1 MNRASDLQRQGRE
14 LTTLLEVSR
23 AITAQIDTAHVLATV
38 LQQAILALD
47 AEAGTLWTL
56 EAHGTVIVP
65 QAAEGPVGSAIL
77 DIRMQPGEGIVGR
90 VIQNGQGEM
99 VADAQ
104 ADARWAGRV
113 DTTTGFVTCSIICAP
128 LICQHEVIGCLQLIN
143 KQSGSLFGPAD
154 LELLTAL
161 SAQAALVVA
170 NSRLLAQTMA
180 LANRLR
186 EAWMGTL
193 DALTS
198 ALATRDE
205 DTKSHSYRTV
215 ELAILVA
222 QRIGVAE
229 CELPSIARGALL
241 HDIGKI
247 GIPDNILLKRGSL
260 TMAEMDIMKQHV
272 RLGYEM
278 LQPILFFRDAMPI
291 VLYHHE
297 SYDGSGYLHGL
308 KGEDIP
314 LGARI
319 FHVVDV
325 YDALT
330 QQRPY
335 KPAWTHEAA
344 LAEIYR
350 FSGLSYDPRV
360 VEAIMLLTPD
370 EARYIHGLTT
380 FSLKTQDFLGSGM
393 E

>member
-1 MNRASDLQRQGRE
+1 MNQAIELQRQGRE
-14 LTTLLEVSR
+14 LTTLLEASR
-23 AITAQIDTAHVLATV
+23 AINAQLDSAHVLATV
-38 LQQAILALD
+38 LQEALKAMD

-56 EAHGTVIVP
+56 EASETIIVP
-65 QAAEGPVGSAIL
+65 QAAEGPVGPAIL
-77 DIRMQPGEGIVGR
+77 HIRMQPGEGIVGR
-90 VIQNGQGEM
+90 VIQTGRGEM

-113 DTTTGFVTCSIICAP
+113 DTTTGFITRSIICAP
-128 LICQHEVIGCLQLIN
+128 LICQNEVIGCLQLIN
-143 KQSGSLFGPAD
+143 KQSGSLFAPSD
-154 LELLTAL
+154 LEWLTAL
-161 SAQAALVVA
+161 GAQAALVVV

-180 LANRLR
+180 LAHRLR
-186 EAWMGTL
+186 GAWMGTL

-222 QRIGVAE
+222 QRLGVAE

-278 LQPILFFRDAMPI
+278 LQPIFFFRDAMPI

-297 SYDGSGYLHGL
+297 AYDGSGYLQGL
-308 KGEDIP
+308 KGDAIP

-335 KPAWTHEAA
+335 KPAWSHEAA
-344 LAEIYR
+344 LAEIKR
-350 FSGLSYDPRV
+350 FSGLAYDPHV
-360 VEAIMLLTPD
+360 VDAILRLTPD
-370 EARYIHGLTT
+370 EAHYIHDLTT
-380 FSLKTQDFLGSGM
+380 FSLKTQDFLGSGIA
-393 E
+393 